1 VSSSI
6 RINVSVRKTARLMAS
21 NRRKDSVNFLVVI
34 EDLESSL
41 SVVNSL
47 FLSISSASE
56 VKSILTGLMFLI
68 AEISQLGFSDE
79 VFLIIVLNT
88 VSHIASTNFAN
99 KSSTIYL
106 FSSSSMS
113 LAG

>member
-1 VSSSI
+1 MSSSI
-6 RINVSVRKTARLMAS
+6 RINVSVRKTTRLMAS

-41 SVVNSL
+41 SVIDSL

-56 VKSILTGLMFLI
+56 VKSILTGLMLLI
-68 AEISQLGFSDE
+68 AEVSQFSFSDE

-88 VSHIASTNFAN
+88 VSHITSTNFAN
-99 KSSTIYL
+99 KTSTIYL